1 MKITVL
7 DLKPGEEEELII
19 KCNEITDD
27 IKKLLNRFKQGNE
40 KLSVYKDG
48 CIHLIEPQEIYYFE
62 TVEQKVFA
70 YGEEIVYEI
79 KSKLYELEEE
89 LPEQDFLRVTKSMI
103 LNLNRIKSL
112 SPALGGRFEALLK
125 NGEKIIISRQYVP
138 LLKRKL
144 GL

>member
-1 MKITVL
+1 MKITIM

-19 KCNEITDD
+19 KCSEISDD
-27 IKKLLNRFKQGNE
+27 IKKLLNCFKRGNR

-48 CIHLIEPQEIYYFE
+48 CIHLIEHQEIYYFE

-70 YGEEIVYEI
+70 YGEEAVYEI
-79 KSKLYELEEE
+79 KSKLYELEED

-103 LNLNRIKSL
+103 LNLNKIESL
-112 SPALGGRFEALLK
+112 SPALGGRFEALLN
-125 NGEKIIISRQYVP
+125 NGEKIIISRQYVVS
-138 LLKRKL
+138 LKRKL